1 MNSKLLITHNSSEI
15 CVDDAISI
23 TDDVESGYIYAIPEL
38 YLETQNYYKFI
49 QDVQD
54 FYSEFETLKYDYSRS
69 PNNMFMK
76 FKNDK
81 FRIYVKGN
89 SKSVV
94 MSVCSKTEETNHKIF
109 EIFSKYDSVEF
120 ETEMFINSYYMSGN
134 NVSESSKEY
143 KYEDL
148 KYLSK
153 NYYPYIDTNL
163 MFDQFFTGAENIL
176 LCVGKPGCGKSKLAS
191 LALKYAFENPD
202 KIPYDKMENNSNLD
216 YQYIVVAYV
225 KSTTVLSNDNFW
237 QSIQDSH
244 PDFVIIDDL
253 DYMLTK
259 RDSEVSTSDD
269 MVKNQ
274 FLNHFLSFTDGFE
287 KHKCKF
293 IITTNQAYSDI
304 DTALLRKG
312 RLFDILELRE
322 LTNSEALVIWKE
334 YNLKE
339 QDFHKLFT
347 EEIILPADLGS
358 EINKRLNKR
367 INDDALRS
375 YIKESG
381 ISKIQKARKRKKI
394 SL

>member
-1 MNSKLLITHNSSEI
+1 MINSKLIITHNSAELGI
-15 CVDDAISI
+15 DDAISVQN
-23 TDDVESGYIYAIPEL
+23 DVVSGYIHAIPEL
-38 YLETQNYYKFI
+38 FLETSNYYKFI
-49 QDVQD
+49 NDIES
-54 FYSEFETLKYDYSRS
+54 FYSNVVKFDYSRS
-69 PNNMFMK
+69 PNNMLFKFVHEK
-76 FKNDK
+76 FK
-81 FRIYVKGN
+81 IYAKGN
-89 SKSVV
+89 SKNIVL
-94 MSVCSKTEETNHKIF
+94 SVCCKTEETNHKIF
-109 EIFSKYDSVEF
+109 EFFTKYDSVEY
-120 ETEMFINSYYMSGN
+120 ETEMFLNSYYMNGN
-134 NVSESSKEY
+134 NIGESSKEY
-143 KYEDL
+143 KYDDL

-153 NYYPYIDTNL
+153 SYYPYLDTNL

-176 LCVGKPGCGKSKLAS
+176 LVVGKPGIGKSKLSS

-216 YQYIVVAYV
+216 YQYIIVAYV
-225 KSTTVLSNDNFW
+225 KSTTVLANDNFW
-237 QSIQDSH
+237 QILQDNN

-259 RDSEVSTSDD
+259 RDSEVTSGED
-269 MVKNQ
+269 VIKNQ

-293 IITTNQAYSDI
+293 IITTNQTYSDI

-322 LTNSEALVIWKE
+322 LTNSEALNVWLE
-334 YNLKE
+334 YDLKE

-347 EEIILPADLGS
+347 DEYILPADIGS

-367 INDDALRS
+367 INENALRS
-375 YIKESG
+375 YIKEPG
-381 ISKIQKARKRKKI
+381 ISKVQRAKKRKKI